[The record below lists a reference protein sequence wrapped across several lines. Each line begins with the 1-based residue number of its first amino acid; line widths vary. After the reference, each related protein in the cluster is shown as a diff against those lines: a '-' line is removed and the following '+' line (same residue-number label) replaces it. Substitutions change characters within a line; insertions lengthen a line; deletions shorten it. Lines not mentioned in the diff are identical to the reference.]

1 MCRASIFLPGPN
13 GGRRQLCKDALADA
27 VARASCE
34 PRLVTK
40 EKDDR
45 RYRVMP
51 INLGSSDYEASVG
64 PVSTLRDPHL
74 PHFNLSITAA
84 YSTTI
89 HAEGSAASAPFAQH
103 LT

>member
-1 MCRASIFLPGPN
+1 
-13 GGRRQLCKDALADA
+13 
-27 VARASCE
+27 
-34 PRLVTK
+34 
-40 EKDDR
+40 
-45 RYRVMP
+45 MP